1 MNNCLFSDPCCLP
14 GSRGY
19 PPPMQEGRELDPRV
33 KRTRALLFQAL
44 QDLLAEKGFEAIS
57 MQDIAERSTLN
68 RGTIYLHYK
77 DKFALLEALIE
88 EKFRTLLETRMAGSS
103 GGCPSALRQLILAV
117 SDFFGNVGGGC
128 TAHRGLFEPLV
139 ETAVRGVVR
148 AFLLKGL
155 ECGAKT
161 LSRTDAELRATAA
174 SWAICGTVLE
184 WSRTRPITAEEL
196 ADAVQPL
203 VAGGLFLD
211 EKHPSMT

>member
-1 MNNCLFSDPCCLP
+1 
-14 GSRGY
+14 
-19 PPPMQEGRELDPRV
+19 MQEGRELDPRV

-88 EKFRTLLETRMAGSS
+88 DKFRNLLETRMAGSS
-103 GGCPSALRQLILAV
+103 GGCPAALRQLILAV

-128 TAHRGLFEPLV
+128 AAHRGLFEPLV

-148 AFLLKGL
+148 SFLLTGL
-155 ECGAKT
+155 EHSAKT
-161 LSRTDAELRATAA
+161 TSRTDAELRATAA

-184 WSRTRPITAEEL
+184 WSRTRPITAEQL

-211 EKHPSMT
+211 EKHPSTT

>member
-1 MNNCLFSDPCCLP
+1 
-14 GSRGY
+14 
-19 PPPMQEGRELDPRV
+19 MQEGRELDPRV
-33 KRTRALLFQAL
+33 KRTRKMLFQAL
-44 QDLLAEKGFEAIS
+44 QELLEEKGFGAIS

-88 EKFRTLLETRMAGSS
+88 EKFSTLLEARMKGSS
-103 GGCPSALRQLILAV
+103 GGCPAALRQLILAV
-117 SDFFGNVGGGC
+117 SDFFGHVGCGC
-128 TAHRGLFEPLV
+128 ETHRGLFEPLV

-148 AFLLKGL
+148 TFLLKGL
-155 ECGAKT
+155 EHSAKT

-184 WSRTRPITAEEL
+184 WSRTRSITADEL

>member
-1 MNNCLFSDPCCLP
+1 M
-14 GSRGY
+14 
-19 PPPMQEGRELDPRV
+19 
-33 KRTRALLFQAL
+33 LFQAL
-44 QDLLAEKGFEAIS
+44 QELLTEKEFGAIS

-88 EKFRTLLETRMAGSS
+88 EKFRDLLETRMQGSS
-103 GGCPSALRQLILAV
+103 GGCAAGLRQLILAV

-128 TAHRGLFEPLV
+128 SAHRGLFEPLV

-148 AFLLKGL
+148 TFLLAGL
-155 ECGAKT
+155 EHSPRA

-174 SWAICGTVLE
+174 SWAVCGTVLE
-184 WSRTRPITAEEL
+184 WSRTRSITAEEL
-196 ADAVQPL
+196 ADAVLPL